1 MVDAGIR
8 LATGAG
14 LRRPPGRRRHTA
26 GGWARSVLLAGIT
39 AAVLIP
45 LVPVLRSAV
54 VGRDG
59 RFAPLAV
66 LGQLASGPSL
76 TWFLNSVVVTLA
88 TVAITVAVAAP
99 AGYALARARGR
110 AVDAS
115 ATVLLGLQSL
125 PAMVL
130 LPPMFVMLVQ
140 VGGVDSL
147 AWLVVLYVAF
157 SLAVA
162 TWTATSWFSTL
173 PPEVEEAAL
182 LDGCSAFGAFVRVV
196 LPSSGPA
203 LLSTALITF
212 LFAWNDYWIALLFIQ
227 DQATFTIGLALVS
240 AGRTPALALLAL
252 LPPLVAFLALHRWFR
267 FGGVADSAIAR

>member
-1 MVDAGIR
+1 
-8 LATGAG
+8 
-14 LRRPPGRRRHTA
+14 
-26 GGWARSVLLAGIT
+26 
-39 AAVLIP
+39 
-45 LVPVLRSAV
+45 
-54 VGRDG
+54 
-59 RFAPLAV
+59 
-66 LGQLASGPSL
+66 
-76 TWFLNSVVVTLA
+76 
-88 TVAITVAVAAP
+88 VAITVAVAAP

-115 ATVLLGLQSL
+115 AAVLLGLQSL

-130 LPPMFVMLVQ
+130 LPPMFVLLVQ

-173 PPEVEEAAL
+173 PPEVEEAAW
-182 LDGCSAFGAFVRVV
+182 LDGCTAFGAFVRVV

-227 DQATFTIGLALVS
+227 DQSTFTIGLALVS
-240 AGRTPALALLAL
+240 SGRTPALALLAL